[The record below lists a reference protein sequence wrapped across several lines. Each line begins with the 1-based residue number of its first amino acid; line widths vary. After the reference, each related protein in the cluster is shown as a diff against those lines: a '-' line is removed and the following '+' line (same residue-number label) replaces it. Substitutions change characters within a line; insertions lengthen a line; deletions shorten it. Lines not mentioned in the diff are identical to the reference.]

1 MKSAIIVFPGSNR
14 ERDMAMALTAATG
27 RAPALFW
34 HKESELPPVDLIVLP
49 GGFSHGVYLR
59 AGAMAA
65 RAPVMN
71 AVRRAAA
78 TGTAVLGVCNG
89 FQILTE
95 SGLLPGALMRN
106 AGLKFICRVGD
117 LRVENADTPFTGGYA
132 AGQRIRIPV
141 AHNDGNFFAD
151 DTTLDRLE
159 GEGRVVFR
167 YVDAGGDANAA
178 GNPNGSRRNIA
189 GVINDT
195 GRVLG
200 FMPHPENAVDAGFGG
215 TDGAALFNGI
225 FEALG

>member
-49 GGFSHGVYLR
+49 GGFSHGDYLR

-106 AGLKFICRVGD
+106 AGLKFICREVD

-151 DTTLDRLE
+151 ETTLDRLE

-167 YVDAGGDANAA
+167 YVDTAGDANAA
-178 GNPNGSRRNIA
+178 GNPNGSQRNIA

-215 TDGAALFNGI
+215 TDGAALFNGMV
-225 FEALG
+225 EALG